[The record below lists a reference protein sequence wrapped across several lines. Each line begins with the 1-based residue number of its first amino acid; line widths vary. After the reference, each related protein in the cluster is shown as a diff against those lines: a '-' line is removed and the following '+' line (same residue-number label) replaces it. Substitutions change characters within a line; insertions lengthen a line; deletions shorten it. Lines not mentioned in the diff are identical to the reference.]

1 MTRLQRSFMSQRKRL
16 VPGVIALSLVAGIAV
31 SIIETQG
38 AQADYTHACNFGYAS
53 DGVTSGTGS
62 AYGYGYLNGVLT
74 YGAGNQV
81 CPPTTP
87 TTAATTTT
95 TAATTT
101 TTAATTTTTGATTT
115 TTAATTT
122 TTGATTTTTAATT
135 TTTAPANPPT
145 FFISFTKTGYSLS
158 SNAQS
163 QIAAY
168 ANQLVSGAVVHIV
181 GYAKNNPFLAR
192 QRAVTVGQA
201 IEAAVSGLHVS
212 ITVVTTS
219 GASAVAVVTVSN

>member
-87 TTAATTTT
+87 
-95 TAATTT
+95 
-101 TTAATTTTTGATTT
+101 

>member
-95 TAATTT
+95 T
-101 TTAATTTTTGATTT
+101 
-115 TTAATTT
+115 
-122 TTGATTTTTAATT
+122 GATTTTTAATT

-145 FFISFTKTGYSLS
+145 FFISFTKTGFSLS

-163 QIAAY
+163 QISAY

>member
-1 MTRLQRSFMSQRKRL
+1 MARLQRSFMSQRKRL

-95 TAATTT
+95 TA
-101 TTAATTTTTGATTT
+101 
-115 TTAATTT
+115 
-122 TTGATTTTTAATT
+122 
-135 TTTAPANPPT
+135 PAIPPT
-145 FFISFTKTGYSLS
+145 FFISFTKTGFSLS

-163 QIAAY
+163 QISAY

>member
-38 AQADYTHACNFGYAS
+38 AQAVYTHACNFGYAS

-95 TAATTT
+95 T
-101 TTAATTTTTGATTT
+101 
-115 TTAATTT
+115 
-122 TTGATTTTTAATT
+122 GATTTTTAATT

-163 QIAAY
+163 QISAY

>member
-31 SIIETQG
+31 SILETQG
-38 AQADYTHACNFGYAS
+38 AQADFTHQCNFGYAS
-53 DGVTSGTGS
+53 DGTSSGYGS
-62 AYGYGYLNGVLT
+62 SYGYGYLNGVLT
-74 YGAGNQV
+74 YGAGSQV

-87 TTAATTTT
+87 TTAATTTSS
-95 TAATTT
+95 
-101 TTAATTTTTGATTT
+101 GATTT
-115 TTAATTT
+115 TTS
-122 TTGATTTTTAATT
+122 ATT

>member
-95 TAATTT
+95 T
-101 TTAATTTTTGATTT
+101 
-115 TTAATTT
+115 
-122 TTGATTTTTAATT
+122 GATTTTTAATT
-135 TTTAPANPPT
+135 TTTAPAIPPT

-163 QIAAY
+163 QISAY

>member
-31 SIIETQG
+31 SILETQG

-87 TTAATTTT
+87 
-95 TAATTT
+95 
-101 TTAATTTTTGATTT
+101 

>member
-95 TAATTT
+95 T
-101 TTAATTTTTGATTT
+101 GATTT

-135 TTTAPANPPT
+135 TTTAPAIPPT

-163 QIAAY
+163 QISAY

>member
-38 AQADYTHACNFGYAS
+38 AQADYTHQCNFGYAS
-53 DGVTSGTGS
+53 NGTTSGYGS
-62 AYGYGYLNGVLT
+62 SYGYGYLNGVLT

-95 TAATTT
+95 T
-101 TTAATTTTTGATTT
+101 
-115 TTAATTT
+115 
-122 TTGATTTTTAATT
+122 GATTTTTAATT
-135 TTTAPANPPT
+135 TTTAPAIPPT

-201 IEAAVSGLHVS
+201 LEAAASGLHVS

>member
-74 YGAGNQV
+74 YGAGNQG

-87 TTAATTTT
+87 
-95 TAATTT
+95 
-101 TTAATTTTTGATTT
+101 

-135 TTTAPANPPT
+135 TTTAPAIPPT

>member
-95 TAATTT
+95 T
-101 TTAATTTTTGATTT
+101 
-115 TTAATTT
+115 
-122 TTGATTTTTAATT
+122 GATTTTTAATT

-163 QIAAY
+163 QISAY

>member
-122 TTGATTTTTAATT
+122 TT
-135 TTTAPANPPT
+135 APAIPPT

>member
-101 TTAATTTTTGATTT
+101 TTAATTTTT
-115 TTAATTT
+115 
-122 TTGATTTTTAATT
+122 
-135 TTTAPANPPT
+135 APANPPT
-145 FFISFTKTGYSLS
+145 FFISFTKTGFSLS

-163 QIAAY
+163 QISAY

-201 IEAAVSGLHVS
+201 LEAAASGLHVS

>member
-95 TAATTT
+95 T
-101 TTAATTTTTGATTT
+101 
-115 TTAATTT
+115 
-122 TTGATTTTTAATT
+122 GATTTTTAATT

-145 FFISFTKTGYSLS
+145 FFISFTKTGFSLS

-163 QIAAY
+163 QISAY

-201 IEAAVSGLHVS
+201 LEAAASGLHVS

>member
-31 SIIETQG
+31 SILETQG

-95 TAATTT
+95 TA
-101 TTAATTTTTGATTT
+101 
-115 TTAATTT
+115 
-122 TTGATTTTTAATT
+122 ATTTTTAATT

>member
-95 TAATTT
+95 T
-101 TTAATTTTTGATTT
+101 
-115 TTAATTT
+115 
-122 TTGATTTTTAATT
+122 GATTTTTAATT
-135 TTTAPANPPT
+135 TTTAPAIPPT

>member
-95 TAATTT
+95 T
-101 TTAATTTTTGATTT
+101 
-115 TTAATTT
+115 
-122 TTGATTTTTAATT
+122 GATTTTTAATT

-145 FFISFTKTGYSLS
+145 FFISFTKTGFSLS

-163 QIAAY
+163 QISAY

-201 IEAAVSGLHVS
+201 REAAASGLHVS